1 MIPILP
7 STKNS
12 RLISY
17 QRSSTT
23 KSGITKITSLISN
36 GSTVRRSNRS
46 ADVLNATLMTT
57 AHAPAAMLQS
67 LISTRITAQKDS
79 FCVRSAPPHSHRK
92 KIVFQSPTL
101 WNARTAITL
110 WFTRKTANTL
120 LSTNVWIQ
128 NVLTT
133 STTSTRLI
141 KRILKRTMA
150 RTNINSITSTGNS
163 R

>member
-1 MIPILP
+1 MSIAKQTLYERSQCSWTLYFIYFNSFNTNINKSAGFLILSADIFPLSSGPSMIPMLP
-7 STKNS
+7 SNRNS

-101 WNARTAITL
+101 
-110 WFTRKTANTL
+110 
-120 LSTNVWIQ
+120 
-128 NVLTT
+128 
-133 STTSTRLI
+133 
-141 KRILKRTMA
+141 
-150 RTNINSITSTGNS
+150 
-163 R
+163 